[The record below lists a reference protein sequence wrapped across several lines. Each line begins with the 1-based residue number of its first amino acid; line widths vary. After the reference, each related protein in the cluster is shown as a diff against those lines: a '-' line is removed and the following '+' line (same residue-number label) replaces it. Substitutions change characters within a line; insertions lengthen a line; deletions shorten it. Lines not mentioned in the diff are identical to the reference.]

1 MRTATPRNTPK
12 RTRQPPKHPPKMHPK
27 TFQGLPIVVLAVL
40 AALLPVSA
48 QDLVVQRPM
57 ENVYARPGQPTQ
69 IVYVAGA
76 VALPGRWRVEQ
87 SVQLWDLLAVA
98 NPSVVTTEGSQTL
111 EDARVLVYRV
121 TNQGR
126 SPVFNESVESLLT
139 SGSASLSLE
148 EGDIVVVNLIEI
160 AESTT
165 ISLGDVVSIVSSVAG
180 LALTFYA
187 LLTR

>member
-1 MRTATPRNTPK
+1 
-12 RTRQPPKHPPKMHPK
+12 
-27 TFQGLPIVVLAVL
+27 
-40 AALLPVSA
+40 
-48 QDLVVQRPM
+48 M
-57 ENVYARPGQPTQ
+57 ENVYVRPGQPAQ

-121 TNQGR
+121 NNQGR
-126 SPVFNESVESLLT
+126 SLVFDESMESLLT
-139 SGSASLSLE
+139 SGSASLRLE

-160 AESTT
+160 TESTSVGFRE
-165 ISLGDVVSIVSSVAG
+165 IVSIVSSVAG
-180 LALTFYA
+180 LAITFYA